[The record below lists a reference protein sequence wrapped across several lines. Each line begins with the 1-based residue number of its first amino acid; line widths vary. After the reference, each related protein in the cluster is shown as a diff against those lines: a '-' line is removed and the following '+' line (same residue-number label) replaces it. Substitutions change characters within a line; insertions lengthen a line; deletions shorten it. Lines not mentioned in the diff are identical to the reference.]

1 MSKAGSTFCSWIQFA
16 RSSSYM
22 TWFPWA
28 LSACY
33 VCVCVCVCDN
43 EWCDPWGHS
52 LAISGLPTSVKVP
65 PGGAAVG
72 TKSPVELL
80 AAVNA
85 AAGKHGVGRIDIVE
99 NRFIGLKVF
108 SAWRAKR
115 RPAGSQS
122 PFRPLAALLLIPP
135 PANIASF
142 PSNLFCWP
150 NMH

>member
-1 MSKAGSTFCSWIQFA
+1 MSKSTFCSWIQFA
-16 RSSSYM
+16 RSCSYACVS
-22 TWFPWA
+22 PWRMQFCR
-28 LSACY
+28 L
-33 VCVCVCVCDN
+33 CVTMSGATLGVI
-43 EWCDPWGHS
+43 

-72 TKSPVELL
+72 KSPVELL

-108 SAWRAKR
+108 SARCAPARSQWPI
-115 RPAGSQS
+115 RP
-122 PFRPLAALLLIPP
+122 PFACS
-135 PANIASF
+135 ASF
-142 PSNLFCWP
+142 ISRWEYRLLCFHLWL